1 MSNQLRLIPPDVEPL
16 KVPPVSELEK
26 PGGVVSVLFL
36 LLRAV
41 LQEASSEIES
51 DGRVGLGTLNK
62 VKILGKE
69 IRESDDLKK
78 IKEQVEKIKILTAEL
93 LARKGGVPMEDML
106 PIVEDMIK
114 RLA

>member
-1 MSNQLRLIPPDVEPL
+1 MSNQLQLIPSGVETF

-26 PGGVVSVLFL
+26 PGGIVSILFL

-51 DGRVGLGTLNK
+51 DGRVGIGVLHK
-62 VKILGKE
+62 IKILGKE

-78 IKEQVEKIKILTAEL
+78 IKEQVEKIKVLTAEL